1 MANRLTSLIHL
12 NKERLLELNISVD
25 RIESSELDF
34 RDEAEQVDLFNETAF
49 ARITLFESNRLYIP
63 ILNIKNESTI
73 YFFDDILDNEE
84 DIDEFIMQAIYKM
97 NG

>member
-49 ARITLFESNRLYIP
+49 ARITLFESNRLYIQ